1 MASIAIIDYGMGNLH
16 SIAKAVEHVA
26 GDDRVWVSADP
37 DTIRRADRV
46 IFPGVGAIRD
56 CMAELRRLGL
66 DELLREVAR
75 DKPLLGVCLG
85 MQALL
90 DHSEEN
96 GGVDGLGLI
105 PARCAFPRGPDGPR
119 QRRAPQDPP
128 HGLEPGAPDGAP
140 PLWKDIPDGSRFYFV
155 HSYYATPADPAHLAG
170 RTEYGLGF
178 AAAVARENL
187 FAVQCHPEKSQ
198 HAGLQLLANF
208 VRWNGEVPA
217 TEWHGGIHHR
227 LFPSH
232 SPTRIR
238 SNHEELSNVADPGH

>member
-66 DELLREVAR
+66 DALLRELAR

-90 DHSEEN
+90 EHSEEN
-96 GGVDGLGLI
+96 AGVDGLGVI
-105 PARCAFPRGPDGPR
+105 PGQVRRFPDGLKDPDTGAR
-119 QRRAPQDPP
+119 LKVPHMGWNQVWQQRA
-128 HGLEPGAPDGAP
+128 H
-140 PLWKDIPDGSRFYFV
+140 PLWKGIPDGSRFYFV
-155 HSYYATPADPAHLAG
+155 HSYYVTLADSGHLAG
-170 RTEYGLGF
+170 RTGYGLDF

-198 HAGLQLLANF
+198 QVGLQLLANF

-217 TEWHGGIHHR
+217 RH
-227 LFPSH
+227 
-232 SPTRIR
+232 
-238 SNHEELSNVADPGH
+238 

>member
-26 GDDRVWVSADP
+26 GDDRVWVSPDP
-37 DTIRRADRV
+37 DTLRRADRL

-66 DELLREVAR
+66 DALLREVAR

-105 PARCAFPRGPDGPR
+105 PGQVRRFPEGLADSASGARLKIPHMGWNQVHQTGP
-119 QRRAPQDPP
+119 
-128 HGLEPGAPDGAP
+128 H
-140 PLWKDIPDGSRFYFV
+140 PLWKGIPDGSRFYFV
-155 HSYYATPADPAHLAG
+155 HSYYATPADPVHLAG

-208 VRWNGEVPA
+208 VRWNGEVP
-217 TEWHGGIHHR
+217 
-227 LFPSH
+227 
-232 SPTRIR
+232 TR
-238 SNHEELSNVADPGH
+238 D